1 MLMQR
6 EEKKAEKA
14 RQEKE
19 KSEKGKLEEQ
29 VEELSPFLLGIYSS
43 YHPFPVVTSLC
54 YASKQSYLF
63 LLSVFQFHGVP
74 LELAIHAMVEGF
86 RIFI

>member
-1 MLMQR
+1 MLTQR

-29 VEELSPFLLGIYSS
+29 VEELSPIYWPSIYSS
-43 YHPFPVVTSLC
+43 YLPFP
-54 YASKQSYLF
+54 
-63 LLSVFQFHGVP
+63 
-74 LELAIHAMVEGF
+74 
-86 RIFI
+86 

>member
-1 MLMQR
+1 MLTQR

-29 VEELSPFLLGIYSS
+29 VEELSPIY
-43 YHPFPVVTSLC
+43 L
-54 YASKQSYLF
+54 AKYL
-63 LLSVFQFHGVP
+63 Q
-74 LELAIHAMVEGF
+74 
-86 RIFI
+86 

>member
-29 VEELSPFLLGIYSS
+29 VEELSPFLLGYI
-43 YHPFPVVTSLC
+43 
-54 YASKQSYLF
+54 Q
-63 LLSVFQFHGVP
+63 
-74 LELAIHAMVEGF
+74 
-86 RIFI
+86 